1 MSGREDVRSGKCVS
15 HLVTATTSRR
25 YSVQVRTAAAATV
38 GSAAAARYSSRSFFV
53 RFGVGESEED
63 EVSVRP
69 TDADLGDAVEA
80 RRSEDSAANHRH
92 CVSHSRR

>member
-1 MSGREDVRSGKCVS
+1 MRHRF
-15 HLVTATTSRR
+15 TSAAWQHRAPGL
-25 YSVQVRTAAAATV
+25 QVRTTSAATV

-80 RRSEDSAANHRH
+80 PKE
-92 CVSHSRR
+92 